1 MLQRGLHAPDFRST
15 VRLGLCLANVR
26 HPEAFSHF
34 AQVEHTFTVSQLTAA
49 QLEEKALSQNPCVL
63 LIFHPQDSHTRQLGG
78 HVSTGFSSLPVITSP
93 KSQPLCPD
101 PSLSSMKIG
110 NMI

>member
-1 MLQRGLHAPDFRST
+1 MLQTSGAQSDSDCALQMLDI
-15 VRLGLCLANVR
+15 
-26 HPEAFSHF
+26 HF

-78 HVSTGFSSLPVITSP
+78 HVSTGFSSLPV
-93 KSQPLCPD
+93 
-101 PSLSSMKIG
+101 
-110 NMI
+110 